1 MTWSSS
7 TWPSS
12 GRPSVSECTGT
23 PVLKSGPVG
32 RGGSLL
38 IVASWRAGLEARLE
52 RVQSLL
58 ETQRSPRRYVCL
70 KLRRRGVQSPFAG
83 HPSEGVKA
91 AVSEP
96 KWRAGHEILYGARH
110 EHSAGHGAGCYAG
123 ADMDGDSANVV
134 VHDLAL
140 AAVKTSTDVEA
151 KEPNGVPHRERA
163 AHRSCRSIESRENAV
178 TASVDLTT
186 AVPSQLSTNDRA

>member
-23 PVLKSGPVG
+23 PVLKFGPVG
-32 RGGSLL
+32 PGGSLP
-38 IVASWRAGLEARLE
+38 IVASCRPGLECRLE

-58 ETQRSPRRYVCL
+58 DTRPSPRRYVYP

-96 KWRAGHEILYGARH
+96 KGRAGHEILYGARH
-110 EHSAGHGAGCYAG
+110 EHFAGHGAGGYAG

-140 AAVKTSTDVEA
+140 AAVETSTEREA
-151 KEPNGVPHRERA
+151 EG
-163 AHRSCRSIESRENAV
+163 
-178 TASVDLTT
+178 
-186 AVPSQLSTNDRA
+186 